1 MSSKLFAESS
11 IRRKRYFKWG
21 LCISYVSE
29 QLLGN
34 QAWSFSSVTAPSSPS
49 ASPSCRSGIRKARK
63 VYRSGP
69 LIAPRFPQPL
79 SAADA
84 SMESHHGEHMD
95 SSLICTHCSAQ
106 FSNKHDLKT
115 HISSQH
121 GHHMPFTCTLCG
133 KGYQTAMGLTYHKR
147 AHEGTSY
154 PCPLCNS
161 RLTQRSSMRAHLKSI
176 HSVAQCATCSGIFTV
191 GQEYNQHVLHCVS

>member
-1 MSSKLFAESS
+1 
-11 IRRKRYFKWG
+11 
-21 LCISYVSE
+21 
-29 QLLGN
+29 
-34 QAWSFSSVTAPSSPS
+34 
-49 ASPSCRSGIRKARK
+49 
-63 VYRSGP
+63 
-69 LIAPRFPQPL
+69 
-79 SAADA
+79 
-84 SMESHHGEHMD
+84 MD

-191 GQEYNQHVLHCVS
+191 GQEYNQHVLHCVSQHLSPSLFFLHNSISVCLFNIIMKVQNYIYFICTLG